1 MFESGSQT
9 RFNPPTPFNN
19 FFPPEGIY
27 DMPTISWYRYGV
39 TEGIPRALE
48 MLDRL
53 GLKIT
58 SHMTGLSVE
67 MYPDTARSIV
77 QRGHEAAAHGWD
89 WSTESTMNDDD
100 ERAFIQKNVDI
111 IQKVT
116 GQRPV
121 GYNALGLRG
130 SKNILQNLHALGF
143 RYHID
148 DIIRDEPFVVDID
161 AKREI
166 AVVPYAVY
174 LNDTRSYEACNLADG
189 NFLDLMKRSFD
200 RLYKESA
207 GRRRM
212 LAITMHDRLLRP
224 EHVETMEEFLR
235 YTLKKPGVSYMK
247 KVDIADYILNSPNAI
262 REPIGVVYLT
272 IPGL

>member
-1 MFESGSQT
+1 
-9 RFNPPTPFNN
+9 
-19 FFPPEGIY
+19 
-27 DMPTISWYRYGV
+27 
-39 TEGIPRALE
+39 

-77 QRGHEAAAHGWD
+77 QRGHEAAAHDWD

-143 RYHID
+143 KYHID
-148 DIIRDEPFVVDID
+148 DVSRDEPFVVDIY

-174 LNDTRSYEACNLADG
+174 LNDIRSYEARNLADG

-272 IPGL
+272 IPGLYT